1 MEIALDPRHL
11 EHGLVRRAM
20 AAIPTSGRPAVRR
33 RLSAL
38 ADDLDRTIRPRAT
51 IRTVPAAMVGRDTL
65 RLGDAAELEGA
76 SVHRFA
82 GVDRLAVVFAS
93 LGTGIAERSARCAA
107 QGEMVEAALLDQVG
121 SRAVWQLGQRLLA
134 AIRLAA
140 HRAGSRAG
148 GPLFPGDPGLP
159 LAAQPILARLGD
171 PDGAGVE
178 VSGGGLLTP
187 LKSLS
192 MVVAI
197 GPEVR
202 RWARVANCRECR
214 FHDRCRKPVETR
226 PMETRKVCR

>member
-1 MEIALDPRHL
+1 MEIRLDPGRL
-11 EHGLVRRAM
+11 EYGLARRAM

-38 ADDLDRTIRPRAT
+38 ADDLDRAIRPRAT
-51 IRTVPAAMVGRDTL
+51 IRLVPAAMVGRDIL
-65 RLGDAAELEGA
+65 RLGDAAELEGT

-82 GVDRLAVVFAS
+82 GADRLAVVFAS
-93 LGTGIAERSARCAA
+93 LGAGIAERSAHCAQ

-140 HRAGSRAG
+140 HRAGSQAG

-171 PDGAGVE
+171 PGGAGVE
-178 VSGGGLLTP
+178 VSGGGLLMP

-197 GPEVR
+197 GPGVR

-226 PMETRKVCR
+226 KVCR